1 VSALQ
6 YQELREEMCVTARLM
21 WERRLTNAAGGN
33 FAVLAEADRIL
44 ITPSLMSERRHCA
57 IEPKDILLIDGAGR
71 VLAGE
76 GALSR
81 ESDLHLYL
89 LTKFAG
95 IGASLH
101 AHPFH
106 CMPFVAAEKPIPS
119 MTEATGGRGV
129 VGCAAFAPANTP
141 QLAAAVADYYEER
154 RKAAESGPLG
164 VILPLHGIVV
174 TGPDLYAAYSRL
186 EMIECDAYCAI
197 TRSLLEF

>member
-1 VSALQ
+1 
-6 YQELREEMCVTARLM
+6 MCVTARLM

-33 FAVLAEADRIL
+33 FAVRAGEGLIL
-44 ITPSLMSERRHCA
+44 ITPSLMSERKHCA
-57 IEPKDILLIDGAGR
+57 IEPKDILLIDHDKHI
-71 VLAGE
+71 LEGE

-119 MTEATGGRGV
+119 MTEATSERGD
-129 VGCAAFAPANTP
+129 VGCASFAPANTP
-141 QLAAAVADYYEER
+141 ELAAAVADYSEDR
-154 RKAAESGPLG
+154 RALAESGPLG

-174 TGPDLYAAYSRL
+174 TGTDLYRAYSML

-197 TRSLLEF
+197 TRSLI